1 MTHALAIATA
11 TATLVR
17 LLQDSLAQA
26 DVPGAAVTSRP
37 VNPPADWRGLNVIL
51 FNVTPDPAYRRAA
64 SPTRAAYSTATGF
77 DLHYL
82 ITAHGDAQACEPE
95 RLLAASM
102 LALADHPVLVP
113 ALIAAVKRARPDL
126 RASTLDAQADP
137 IRLTSTPQTL
147 QDLSA
152 IWSMLKL
159 DFALSTRWTLGPV
172 VIEAEPAAAPP
183 VTERPV

>member
-11 TATLVR
+11 TATLVH

-37 VNPPADWRGLNVIL
+37 ANPPAGWLGLNVIL
-51 FNVTPDPAYRRAA
+51 FNVTPDPALRNAPSSA
-64 SPTRAAYSTATGF
+64 LAYN
-77 DLHYL
+77 LHYL
-82 ITAHGDAQACEPE
+82 VTAHGDAQAGEPE
-95 RLLAASM
+95 RLLAAAL
-102 LALADHPVLVP
+102 LALSAHPVLHQSR
-113 ALIAAVKRARPDL
+113 IAAAKAARPDL
-126 RASTLDAQADP
+126 QASTLDAQAAP
-137 IRLTSTPQTL
+137 IRLTAEPQTL

-159 DFALSTRWTLGPV
+159 DFTLSTRCTLGPI
-172 VIEAEPAAAPP
+172 VIEAERPAAPP

>member
-1 MTHALAIATA
+1 MTQALALATA

-37 VNPPADWRGLNVIL
+37 ANPPADWRGLNVIL
-51 FNVTPDPAYRRAA
+51 FNVTPDPALRRAP
-64 SPTRAAYSTATGF
+64 SPALAF

-82 ITAHGDAQACEPE
+82 VTAHGDAQAGEPE
-95 RLLAASM
+95 RLLAAAM
-102 LALADHPVLVP
+102 LALAAHPVLDP
-113 ALIAAVKRARPDL
+113 PLIAAAKAARPDL
-126 RASTLDAQADP
+126 QAATLDTQAAP
-137 IRLTSTPQTL
+137 IRLTAEPQTL

-159 DFALSTRWTLGPV
+159 DFALSTRWTLGPI
-172 VIEAEPAAAPP
+172 VIDA
-183 VTERPV
+183 ERPV